1 MCETAA
7 CAPCHRYTLPSPAGC
22 AACKGWAAPSAYRP
36 QCCTWTPWLHGCCM
50 VAAPGVQPVDHLVHR
65 QNLAVSLLHTAQLPQ
80 EVPAAWAGAS
90 KGGRRRES
98 VCGGPPNA
106 VPTAAACSVCRRLLR
121 YRAHA
126 AEGRS
131 PELALGL
138 DIVLRPDL
146 HAVDGRGGLML
157 GGQVASDH
165 LVLVPLESALRRA
178 QNSAS
183 SMRVAPMQ
191 QGRLHLLRGRRA
203 ACVATSAAYLHHFRP
218 SAGERGRGRGLGGE

>member
-1 MCETAA
+1 M
-7 CAPCHRYTLPSPAGC
+7 
-22 AACKGWAAPSAYRP
+22 
-36 QCCTWTPWLHGCCM
+36 
-50 VAAPGVQPVDHLVHR
+50 
-65 QNLAVSLLHTAQLPQ
+65 
-80 EVPAAWAGAS
+80 
-90 KGGRRRES
+90 
-98 VCGGPPNA
+98 CGGPPNA

-121 YRAHA
+121 CHAHA

-157 GGQVASDH
+157 GRQVAPDH

-203 ACVATSAAYLHHFRP
+203 ACVTTSAAYLHHFRP
-218 SAGERGRGRGLGGE
+218 SAGERGRGRGRGGNDQAKCGSPPPSHFAILAPSCEQEHAALYAVPCLWPCFTPVKKLLWM